1 MLKTPKVRCVGDID
15 RSLQPQH
22 LRKEGKIGDEGTC
35 GSGRRED
42 GTVGAGLD
50 VWTEQVRL
58 AVVRMVRKNTGR
70 LPALGA
76 AGEAKSCIGERC
88 ANVIERMASDLPLL
102 FRKRHI
108 TCWKFLWLV
117 P

>member
-1 MLKTPKVRCVGDID
+1 MMRGRVAA
-15 RSLQPQH
+15 
-22 LRKEGKIGDEGTC
+22 EG
-35 GSGRRED
+35 GRTGRW
-42 GTVGAGLD
+42 GR

-70 LPALGA
+70 LPALSA